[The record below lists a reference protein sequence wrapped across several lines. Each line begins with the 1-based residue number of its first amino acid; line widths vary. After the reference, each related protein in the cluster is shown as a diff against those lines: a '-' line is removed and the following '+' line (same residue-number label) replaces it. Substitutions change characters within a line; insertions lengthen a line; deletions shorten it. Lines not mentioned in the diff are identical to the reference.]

1 MSAKASQADGGIE
14 PEEADEYWNETM
26 RYPQTDLTLTCEE
39 HPDADLLRYKTGP
52 NSTWVQCTECGKL
65 LDGE

>member
-1 MSAKASQADGGIE
+1 MSAEVAQTDGGTE
-14 PEEADEYWNETM
+14 PEGTDEYWTETM

-52 NSTWVQCTECGKL
+52 NSTWVQCTECGSL
-65 LDGE
+65 LEDD